1 MTIVSER
8 LFDMNITSLNE
19 NAPSKKKVC
28 SRESILFLTK
38 DLSKAIMTKSRL
50 GKKLFNK
57 RTE

>member
-28 SRESILFLTK
+28 SRESIHFLTK